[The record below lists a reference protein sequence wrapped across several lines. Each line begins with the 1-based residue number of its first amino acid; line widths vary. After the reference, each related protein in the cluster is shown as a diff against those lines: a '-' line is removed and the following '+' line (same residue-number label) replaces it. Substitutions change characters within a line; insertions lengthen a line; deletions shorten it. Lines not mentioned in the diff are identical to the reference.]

1 MIANESQKNNSMAKE
16 TLKLDKEQADTIFF
30 SMVYKV
36 WQKTWNRRHG
46 GLFIYWQKM
55 FFCIKAICYIKKRNK
70 RVGAEEDYVQN
81 NQKNAH

>member
-16 TLKLDKEQADTIFF
+16 TLKLDKERADTIFF

-46 GLFIYWQKM
+46 
-55 FFCIKAICYIKKRNK
+55 
-70 RVGAEEDYVQN
+70 
-81 NQKNAH
+81 